1 MNLQKDPG
9 RTVQEVGGKP
19 RDLDAKEPV
28 CVGGV
33 SRTGVRPLW
42 EEKLVCSIDM
52 ESMTVDSLEKFAFE
66 EETSRAVFVKLKNFF
81 LYFNERHW
89 SILISCEKH

>member
-1 MNLQKDPG
+1 MNLQKDPR
-9 RTVQEVGGKP
+9 RTVQGVGGKP

-42 EEKLVCSIDM
+42 EEKLV
-52 ESMTVDSLEKFAFE
+52 
-66 EETSRAVFVKLKNFF
+66 
-81 LYFNERHW
+81 
-89 SILISCEKH
+89 